1 MLDLSGEEEESE
13 SESNNNIKDK
23 NNINNNIKEEKKVVK
38 NTDNNKNITKISS
51 KESDNFFKDDSD
63 EYEIISD
70 NNDEKNNINNNKE
83 KKENDVTE
91 EELNLTD
98 IDDKD
103 DFIYDNNKKDNNN
116 NNKQTTQINNNLNNI
131 KENNNLENKDNNNN
145 IPLNNSLNQN
155 KDNNSE
161 SSNKEIQRNINSINY
176 NSNNKTDKKSIGS
189 QKSKN
194 SENYMTS
201 SEKSRSQKDSFS
213 KEDVNDDK
221 NNNDKNK
228 DLNNNNNKI
237 SNKINI
243 NNNEEEE
250 ESESINNKK
259 EEKKE
264 DIISLNKENNNKINN
279 IQNNNIDKK
288 IPDKLSKND
297 ISSIKDNL
305 SSNNKE
311 NSQDD
316 IFSFSSRSNSENNK
330 KKKNKANSIENKQ
343 IKNDKKEEEIIIEMP
358 KKVDLLKKKISD
370 SIYEITYVKDEYY
383 IKYIKL
389 KRKGFKD
396 IVEKNYIQGLS
407 IFSECYELSS
417 KHLKDK
423 IKQIDSLINMSICQY
438 YNGNFSS
445 MVYLLSSAKKIF
457 DTVSLGQCHIS
468 PRDKIRLGIKLFTY
482 SSMSNLSTNNYE
494 ESIDDIKSA
503 INLIEPENDFYKKL
517 SLFKYVLYT
526 LFKVETLLNI
536 KNENEIITNINKN
549 FNYNLSD
556 KNLIN
561 LNESKNTEIIDI
573 DCNNQTEKIMQDFL
587 ACLKYKNFLI
597 ILNSFIENASS
608 FKKNKNLPGYYFCIF
623 NQYLITY
630 NNEIKINNEEQIKD
644 IKNRLYICYKNLM
657 GEEMAKEIKEKN
669 RNKNI
674 IKFIKEFNGKM
685 ECAFE
690 IFNLLENYEKKI
702 NKQTQDFYKEKNE
715 NKFLINNKNKNKLK
729 NKEESPYFA
738 KLCLKYSLNYLTKK
752 KNELQNDKT
761 KESKE
766 SIDNINLLIKE
777 LEILLSKISSY
788 EIDISFI
795 RKKNIKP
802 EIIKNINIL
811 FENLI
816 YIYYKSLL
824 YRNFHKF
831 YKKTLNIKLTENF
844 ANIDSFLTKNY
855 DIITKDMR
863 LIKINYGSKGH
874 KFYFYRIDN
883 DSNTLSV
890 RSIENEPYPL
900 MSFNLFKDVTKIT
913 YGIRSKNL
921 IGKLKD
927 KNKGDPDT
935 RKLLR
940 APWRFISFIL
950 KKKSVDLYCEDE
962 QVDNWFYGMKDFTRD
977 NSVEYKILSTN
988 KFVLNKIKY
997 RIAIKLKVEIDNGN
1011 IVEEK
1016 SVDLISKLI
1025 KEKAFH
1031 NISFSKLILL
1041 YNKLMSK

>member
-1 MLDLSGEEEESE
+1 
-13 SESNNNIKDK
+13 
-23 NNINNNIKEEKKVVK
+23 
-38 NTDNNKNITKISS
+38 
-51 KESDNFFKDDSD
+51 
-63 EYEIISD
+63 
-70 NNDEKNNINNNKE
+70 
-83 KKENDVTE
+83 
-91 EELNLTD
+91 
-98 IDDKD
+98 
-103 DFIYDNNKKDNNN
+103 
-116 NNKQTTQINNNLNNI
+116 
-131 KENNNLENKDNNNN
+131 
-145 IPLNNSLNQN
+145 
-155 KDNNSE
+155 
-161 SSNKEIQRNINSINY
+161 
-176 NSNNKTDKKSIGS
+176 
-189 QKSKN
+189 
-194 SENYMTS
+194 
-201 SEKSRSQKDSFS
+201 
-213 KEDVNDDK
+213 
-221 NNNDKNK
+221 
-228 DLNNNNNKI
+228 
-237 SNKINI
+237 
-243 NNNEEEE
+243 
-250 ESESINNKK
+250 
-259 EEKKE
+259 
-264 DIISLNKENNNKINN
+264 
-279 IQNNNIDKK
+279 
-288 IPDKLSKND
+288 
-297 ISSIKDNL
+297 
-305 SSNNKE
+305 
-311 NSQDD
+311 
-316 IFSFSSRSNSENNK
+316 
-330 KKKNKANSIENKQ
+330 
-343 IKNDKKEEEIIIEMP
+343 
-358 KKVDLLKKKISD
+358 
-370 SIYEITYVKDEYY
+370 
-383 IKYIKL
+383 
-389 KRKGFKD
+389 
-396 IVEKNYIQGLS
+396 
-407 IFSECYELSS
+407 
-417 KHLKDK
+417 
-423 IKQIDSLINMSICQY
+423 MSICQY

-445 MVYLLSSAKKIF
+445 MVYLLSSSKKIF

-494 ESIDDIKSA
+494 ESIDDIKNA

-573 DCNNQTEKIMQDFL
+573 DCDNQTEKIMQDFL
-587 ACLKYKNFLI
+587 ECLKYKNFLI

-630 NNEIKINNEEQIKD
+630 NNEIKINNEEQMKD
-644 IKNRLYICYKNLM
+644 IKNRLYICYKNLV

-669 RNKNI
+669 RDKNI

-690 IFNLLENYEKKI
+690 IFSLLENCEKKI
-702 NKQTQDFYKEKNE
+702 GGQTQDFYKEKNE

-752 KNELQNDKT
+752 KKELLNDKT

-766 SIDNINLLIKE
+766 TIDNINLLIKE

-883 DSNTLSV
+883 DSNTLNV

-921 IGKLKD
+921 IRKLKD
-927 KNKGDPDT
+927 KNKGDSDT

-940 APWRFISFIL
+940 EPWKFISFIL
-950 KKKSVDLYCEDE
+950 KKKSVDLYCENE

-1016 SVDLISKLI
+1016 SVELVKKLI

-1041 YNKLMSK
+1041 YNKLMTK